1 MKYFSLLI
9 AFVLISSVQA
19 KFGDGELKE
28 KTQEIKKDRIEL
40 RKDIKAGRASNAA
53 EIKKDR
59 IKLKDD
65 IKERRDVMKK
75 DIEAKRMEFKTKVA
89 MIKDEK
95 KKLTVEKLDTR
106 FNEVNL
112 KRTAQMT
119 KHLDKMTEMLTKVTG
134 DTASAS
140 SAIQTARDAVTAQ
153 AAKTY
158 VITISTEANLKMDVG
173 KVRSQL
179 EADLKAVR
187 ELVNTAR
194 QAVRILLK

>member
-1 MKYFSLLI
+1 M
-9 AFVLISSVQA
+9 
-19 KFGDGELKE
+19 
-28 KTQEIKKDRIEL
+28 
-40 RKDIKAGRASNAA
+40 AGTVRA
-53 EIKKDR
+53 EIGDFKKATSAGER
-59 IKLKDD
+59 
-65 IKERRDVMKK
+65 KE
-75 DIEAKRMEFKTKVA
+75 ARMEFKENLKK
-89 MIKDEK
+89 IKDEK
-95 KKLTVEKLDTR
+95 KQKIVEKLDIR

-119 KHLDKMTEMLTKVTG
+119 KHLDRMTEILSKVTG

-179 EADLKAVR
+179 EYDLKAVQ
-187 ELVNTAR
+187 ELVKSAR
-194 QAVRILLK
+194 LAVRALLK